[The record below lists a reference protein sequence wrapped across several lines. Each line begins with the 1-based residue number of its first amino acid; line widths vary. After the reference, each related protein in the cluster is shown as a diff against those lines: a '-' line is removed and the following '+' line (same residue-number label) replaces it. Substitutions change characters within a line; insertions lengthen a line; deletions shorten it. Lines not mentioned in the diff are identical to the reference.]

1 MNAPDMFQIDPVIS
15 ALYEATL
22 EPERWRDAL
31 QAMARLS
38 GAQAAVFVDMDYA
51 LSVLWRH
58 VLHNVDEEAHLTYLQ
73 RYAQIDPRLPV
84 MMKAPELRW
93 VSDLEALPDA
103 IRLESPVYRDYLRP
117 AGLRECLMAK
127 TAVEGARHGNLV
139 LLRMGVEDV
148 FSAEQRQLLGL
159 LLPHVDRAIRIS
171 RRLAAFAWAL
181 AFGGRGVEEY
191 ADPVATLTE
200 RGDIS
205 EANPAFEA
213 LLKSQSLFRTDGNKR
228 LVCISSDAQRRFHQ
242 AFSDALELSKGN
254 TRHGWRSMP
263 VLTVERADGPPF
275 LVTVAPLMQLQ
286 GHPWFERTGVLV
298 KVSDPLRP
306 PSGSVLQ
313 EGFGLT
319 PAEARLACALLA
331 GGTLKD
337 AATRIG
343 ISPNTAKTQLQVV
356 FQKTR
361 TGRQQELVSLLRSI
375 PH

>member
-148 FSAEQRQLLGL
+148 FSAEQRQLLDL
-159 LLPHVDRAIRIS
+159 LDR
-171 RRLAAFAWAL
+171 
-181 AFGGRGVEEY
+181 
-191 ADPVATLTE
+191 
-200 RGDIS
+200 
-205 EANPAFEA
+205 
-213 LLKSQSLFRTDGNKR
+213 KS
-228 LVCISSDAQRRFHQ
+228 
-242 AFSDALELSKGN
+242 
-254 TRHGWRSMP
+254 
-263 VLTVERADGPPF
+263 
-275 LVTVAPLMQLQ
+275 
-286 GHPWFERTGVLV
+286 
-298 KVSDPLRP
+298 
-306 PSGSVLQ
+306 
-313 EGFGLT
+313 
-319 PAEARLACALLA
+319 
-331 GGTLKD
+331 
-337 AATRIG
+337 
-343 ISPNTAKTQLQVV
+343 VV
-356 FQKTR
+356 
-361 TGRQQELVSLLRSI
+361 
-375 PH
+375 